1 MATVSLRYSGPAVLR
16 TDSGAVFDVEAALHT
31 NMADGTYSWGGRL
44 CASDIAALGVA
55 RRGGTLTLPGLP
67 GAEVHV
73 VVADPDPAG
82 GVLLRVNGHG
92 RAPYEQGGEQTAERT
107 REMTHEA

>member
-1 MATVSLRYSGPAVLR
+1 MSVRYSGPATLR
-16 TDSGAVFDVEAALHT
+16 TDSGTVFDVEAALST
-31 NMADGTYSWGGRL
+31 NACDGTYSWGGRL

-73 VVADPDPAG
+73 VVADLDDGG
-82 GVLLRVNGHG
+82 GVLLRVDGHG
-92 RAPYEQGGEQTAERT
+92 RAPYEVES
-107 REMTHEA
+107 